1 MAFCSFLFVCLYLI
15 QIHISEP
22 ISTDLGTRL
31 PLRLEKVVGY
41 VWTHNIPPFLPFRS
55 LFSRAGA
62 AFCTDDG
69 CRFQVLPLNRD
80 SRTRACD
87 VTGVTFAE
95 LLHRLANPHSH
106 VRVCVASTRV
116 YMRMSGSFSPRFVV
130 TAHSGVCVVVCFYHR
145 VVTYSRHFVLR
156 YLHKTF
162 FCRLLSA
169 FRRLRPLTCVCVCLN
184 PRVVTYSGHF
194 DLRYFDTFRSHTSI
208 SLQHPLLL
216 MLSLSLF
223 ATCHPKEIVSIGR
236 VSSAATK
243 IALLRATATPKETAA
258 TLAYETNRAAASRAM
273 ETPQETE
280 ARLP

>member
-80 SRTRACD
+80 SRTRVCD

-169 FRRLRPLTCVCVCLN
+169 FRRLRPLTCVCVCVCVSTLAWLHI
-184 PRVVTYSGHF
+184 PEILIF
-194 DLRYFDTFRSHTSI
+194 AI
-208 SLQHPLLL
+208 STHSVLTH
-216 MLSLSLF
+216 LSLSNTHFCSCCHCHFSRHATQKKLF
-223 ATCHPKEIVSIGR
+223 PLAEC
-236 VSSAATK
+236 
-243 IALLRATATPKETAA
+243 LLPLQRSP
-258 TLAYETNRAAASRAM
+258 S
-273 ETPQETE
+273 
-280 ARLP
+280 